1 MQQVSDAPSVVGP
14 GHNLATT
21 ADILRDRFKPELD
34 EVEDLAKRATAAK
47 NALTDGAIANDNE
60 RDTFVSLGIEARKLA
75 KRLGETKLATTKPLR
90 DEVTETNRFF
100 DTVTV
105 RPETIQSAF
114 ETIVGKYDI
123 KKREDARIAAAAEAQ
138 RAQEEAKRKLD
149 EAASSS
155 HSVLGDV
162 LMREAADAEHR
173 AQVLVNEAITAG
185 SGPTRTEV
193 GTVSSRVTWTHR
205 ITEPGKIPLEKLRP
219 YMSIDD
225 IDKFVR
231 AYVRANKNTAP
242 LPGVEIFHDQK
253 TSFRG

>member
-1 MQQVSDAPSVVGP
+1 MQVSDAPPIVGP

-21 ADILRDRFKPELD
+21 ADILRDRFKPVLD

-60 RDTFVSLGIEARKLA
+60 RDPLIALGIEARKMA

-90 DEVTETNRFF
+90 DEVAETNRFF
-100 DTVTV
+100 DTVIV

-114 ETIVGKYDI
+114 ETIVGKYDA
-123 KKREDARIAAAAEAQ
+123 KKREEARIAAAEVA
-138 RAQEEAKRKLD
+138 RLAQEEAKRKLE

-162 LMREAADAEHR
+162 LMQEAADAEHR
-173 AQVLVNEAITAG
+173 AQVLVNDAIAAG

-193 GTVSSRVTWTHR
+193 GTVSATAKWTHR
-205 ITEPGKIPLEKLRP
+205 ITDASKIPLEKLRP
-219 YMSIDD
+219 YMSLDD
-225 IDKFVR
+225 LDKFLR
-231 AYVRANKNTAP
+231 AFVAKNKNTVA
-242 LPGVEIFHDQK
+242 LPGVEIFEDTK

>member
-1 MQQVSDAPSVVGP
+1 MEVSSAPSVVGP

-21 ADILRDRFKPELD
+21 ADILRDRFKPVLD

-47 NALTDGAIANDNE
+47 NALTDGVISNDSE
-60 RDTFVSLGIEARKLA
+60 RDPLIALGIEARKLA

-100 DTVTV
+100 DTITV

-114 ETIVGKYDI
+114 ETIVGKYDA
-123 KKREDARIAAAAEAQ
+123 KKREEARVAAAEVAKL
-138 RAQEEAKRKLD
+138 AQEEAKRKLE
-149 EAASSS
+149 EAAASS

-162 LMREAADAEHR
+162 LMQEAVDAEHK
-173 AQVLVNEAITAG
+173 AAVLVNEAVTAG

-193 GTVSSRVTWTHR
+193 GTVSAKATWTHR
-205 ITEPGKIPLEKLRP
+205 ITEPSKIPLEKLRP

-242 LPGVEIFHDQK
+242 LPGVEIFQDQK